1 MSATAEIW
9 EIQNGQIIDKHN
21 LWEVMEKI
29 GTVCHK
35 AAESVIAKAS
45 GNLAITMVMTDNGW
59 KRA

>member
-1 MSATAEIW
+1 MNATAEIW
-9 EIQNGQIIDKHN
+9 EIRNGQIVDKHN

-35 AAESVIAKAS
+35 AAEAMIAKAS
-45 GNLAITMVMTDNGW
+45 GNLAIAMVMTSKGW